1 VAGDAAGGA
10 QGAGGEAGLS
20 GVAETVL
27 FPVYAR
33 ALEFSR
39 PDALVRDEVA
49 ARMFAERRADF
60 AGVERVR
67 MDEGDMAAILMRS
80 RELDRITGAFLARHG
95 HAVVV
100 HIGCGLDARYDRV
113 AGAGGGGVDWFDL
126 DLPEVVT
133 LRRQWLG
140 DPRGR
145 YHLLAGSVLDAGW
158 RAEVAEVA
166 DVGRPIL
173 FVAEG
178 VLAYFEAAAV
188 RGLVG
193 SLRDRFPG
201 SELAFDAFS
210 PFTVHVSNLR
220 LRLSRSGVRA
230 HYGFG
235 LRRGEDVE
243 RWADGIRLLDQWHP
257 FDRPEPR
264 LARYG
269 WVRHVPYLSR
279 PIGVYHYRLGTPIPA
294 A

>member
-1 VAGDAAGGA
+1 
-10 QGAGGEAGLS
+10 
-20 GVAETVL
+20 
-27 FPVYAR
+27 
-33 ALEFSR
+33 
-39 PDALVRDEVA
+39 
-49 ARMFAERRADF
+49 
-60 AGVERVR
+60 
-67 MDEGDMAAILMRS
+67 MDEGDVAAMLLRS
-80 RELDRITGAFLARHG
+80 RELDRITGEFLARNPR
-95 HAVVV
+95 AVVV
-100 HIGCGLDARYDRV
+100 HVGCGLDARYDRV
-113 AGAGGGGVDWFDL
+113 DNGSVTWFDL

-140 DPRGR
+140 GARGR

-166 DVGRPIL
+166 DVGRPTL

-193 SLRDRFPG
+193 SLEHRFPG
-201 SELAFDAFS
+201 SELVFDAFS

-269 WVRHVPYLSR
+269 WVRHVPFLSR
-279 PIGVYHYRLGTPIPA
+279 PIGVYHYRLGTPTTTA
-294 A
+294 